1 MRKQLVDLAR
11 PLRWQSRQQVAA
23 DFFHAIK
30 SESHAT
36 QALTLRDHA
45 LNMADELDA
54 FHQGDAI

>member
-1 MRKQLVDLAR
+1 
-11 PLRWQSRQQVAA
+11 LRWQSRQQVAA